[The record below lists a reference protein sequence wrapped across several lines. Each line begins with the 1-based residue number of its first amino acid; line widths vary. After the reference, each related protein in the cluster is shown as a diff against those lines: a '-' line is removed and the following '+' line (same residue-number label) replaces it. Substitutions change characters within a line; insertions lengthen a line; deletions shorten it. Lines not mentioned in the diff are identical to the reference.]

1 MNHII
6 LIGFMGSG
14 KTSVGKQLAKV
25 MQLPFVDMDELIV
38 QKSGME
44 ITEIFERYGE
54 AHFRELETECLK
66 ELSEDRER
74 KVLSVGGGLPVQSR
88 NQPYLK
94 NMGTVILLEASVQ
107 TLLRR
112 LKHDSS
118 RPMLKGGDLQQK
130 IETLQEQR
138 KAEYEKVSDVRV
150 VTDNKGFSQIVD
162 EIRKIVEC
170 VKN

>member
-54 AHFRELETECLK
+54 SHFRELETECLK
-66 ELSEDRER
+66 ELSKDRER
-74 KVLSVGGGLPVQSR
+74 KSALCRKRTSGSSPGI
-88 NQPYLK
+88 QPYLE

-112 LKHDSS
+112 LKYDSS
-118 RPMLKGGDLQQK
+118 RPILKGGDLQQK
-130 IETLQEQR
+130 IENAAGTAQ
-138 KAEYEKVSDVRV
+138 
-150 VTDNKGFSQIVD
+150 G
-162 EIRKIVEC
+162 
-170 VKN
+170 

>member
-54 AHFRELETECLK
+54 SHFRELETECLK
-66 ELSEDRER
+66 ELSKDRER
-74 KVLSVGGGLPVQSR
+74 KVLSVGGGLRFSPGISR
-88 NQPYLK
+88 TFEN
-94 NMGTVILLEASVQ
+94 IWE
-107 TLLRR
+107 R
-112 LKHDSS
+112 
-118 RPMLKGGDLQQK
+118 
-130 IETLQEQR
+130 
-138 KAEYEKVSDVRV
+138 
-150 VTDNKGFSQIVD
+150 
-162 EIRKIVEC
+162 
-170 VKN
+170 